1 MLIILLPLSSPFLLF
16 YYQYEAWGERGMQ
29 LTLHTDYA
37 LRVLIYL
44 AQKDGELATI
54 SEITDFYHI
63 SRNHLV
69 KVVHHLA
76 QENFIHTTRG
86 KHGGMR
92 LARAA
97 SLIPIGQV
105 VRRMEPNFDIVE
117 CFNNSNQPCTV
128 TPICALKEVLHR
140 AISEFLALLD
150 QFTVADAIAQNQTT
164 EQVFA
169 VIQPQNGPGTKS

>member
-1 MLIILLPLSSPFLLF
+1 
-16 YYQYEAWGERGMQ
+16 MQ

-44 AQKDGELATI
+44 AQKEDELATI
-54 SEITDFYHI
+54 SEIADFYLI

-69 KVVHHLA
+69 KVVHHLS

-92 LARAA
+92 LARAPK
-97 SLIPIGQV
+97 LIAIGEV

-117 CFNNSNQPCTV
+117 CFSNSNQPCKV
-128 TPICALKEVLHR
+128 SPICTLKEVLHR
-140 AISEFLALLD
+140 AGSEFLALLD
-150 QFTVADAIAQNQTT
+150 QYSVADAVVENQTT
-164 EQVFA
+164 EQNFTVSQLLDTRTA
-169 VIQPQNGPGTKS
+169 ISKR

>member
-1 MLIILLPLSSPFLLF
+1 
-16 YYQYEAWGERGMQ
+16 MQ

-44 AQKDGELATI
+44 AQKEDELATI
-54 SEITDFYHI
+54 SEIADFYLV

-86 KHGGMR
+86 KHGGIR
-92 LARAA
+92 LARAPK
-97 SLIPIGQV
+97 LISIGEV

-117 CFNNSNQPCTV
+117 CFNNSNQPCKVSPVCT
-128 TPICALKEVLHR
+128 LKEVLHQ
-140 AISEFLALLD
+140 AGNQFLTLLD
-150 QFTVADAIAQNQTT
+150 QYSVADAVVKNEMTNQT
-164 EQVFA
+164 FA
-169 VIQPQNGPGTKS
+169 VVDLLDSRSTIGKT

>member
-1 MLIILLPLSSPFLLF
+1 
-16 YYQYEAWGERGMQ
+16 MQ

-44 AQKDGELATI
+44 AQKDSELATI
-54 SEITDFYHI
+54 SEITDFYGI

-76 QENFIHTTRG
+76 QEDFIHTTRG

-97 SLIPIGQV
+97 ELISIGQV
-105 VRRMEPNFDIVE
+105 VRRMEPSFDLVE
-117 CFNNSNQPCTV
+117 CFSNDSRPCTV
-128 TPICALKEVLHR
+128 ISICALKGVLQR
-140 AISEFLALLD
+140 AINEFLALLD
-150 QFTVADAIAQNQTT
+150 QFTVADAVVQNQTT
-164 EQVFA
+164 EQIFA
-169 VIQPQNGPGTKS
+169 TSQLLNIDITKNKN

>member
-1 MLIILLPLSSPFLLF
+1 
-16 YYQYEAWGERGMQ
+16 MQ

-44 AQKDGELATI
+44 AQKDSKLSTI
-54 SEITDFYHI
+54 SEITDFYGI

-76 QENFIHTTRG
+76 QEDFIHTTRG

-97 SLIPIGQV
+97 ELISIGQV
-105 VRRMEPNFDIVE
+105 VRRMEPSFDLVE
-117 CFNNSNQPCTV
+117 CFSNDNRPCTV
-128 TPICALKEVLHR
+128 IPICALKGVLQR
-140 AISEFLALLD
+140 AVSEFLALLD
-150 QFTVADAIAQNQTT
+150 QFTVADAVVQNQTT
-164 EQVFA
+164 EQIFA
-169 VIQPQNGPGTKS
+169 TSQLSTINSTKNKN

>member
-1 MLIILLPLSSPFLLF
+1 
-16 YYQYEAWGERGMQ
+16 MQ

-44 AQKDGELATI
+44 AQKDDELATI
-54 SEITDFYHI
+54 SEVTDFYGI

-76 QENFIHTTRG
+76 QEDFIHTTRG

-97 SLIPIGQV
+97 ELIPIGQV
-105 VRRMEPNFDIVE
+105 VRRMEPSFDLVE
-117 CFNNSNQPCTV
+117 CFNNDNQPCTV
-128 TPICALKEVLHR
+128 IPVCALKGVLRR
-140 AISEFLALLD
+140 AVSEFLALLD
-150 QFTVADAIAQNQTT
+150 QFTVADAVVQNQTT
-164 EQVFA
+164 EQIFA
-169 VIQPQNGPGTKS
+169 VSQLLDTGDTKGKN

>member
-1 MLIILLPLSSPFLLF
+1 
-16 YYQYEAWGERGMQ
+16 MQ
-29 LTLHTDYA
+29 LTLHTDYS

-44 AQKDGELATI
+44 AQKNDELATI
-54 SEITDFYHI
+54 SEITDFYRI

-86 KHGGMR
+86 KHGGVR

-97 SLIPIGQV
+97 KLISIGEV

-117 CFNNSNQPCTV
+117 CFNNSNQPCKVSPVCT
-128 TPICALKEVLHR
+128 LKEVLHR
-140 AISEFLALLD
+140 AGSEFLGLLD
-150 QFTVADAIAQNQTT
+150 QYSVADAVMQNDST

-169 VIQPQNGPGTKS
+169 VSQLLDTRGTRNKS

>member
-1 MLIILLPLSSPFLLF
+1 
-16 YYQYEAWGERGMQ
+16 MQ

-44 AQKDGELATI
+44 AQKDDELATI
-54 SEITDFYHI
+54 SEVTDFYGI

-76 QENFIHTTRG
+76 QEDFIHTTRG

-97 SLIPIGQV
+97 ELIPIGQV
-105 VRRMEPNFDIVE
+105 VRRMEPSFDLVE
-117 CFNNSNQPCTV
+117 CFNNDNQPCTV
-128 TPICALKEVLHR
+128 IPVCALKGVLRR
-140 AISEFLALLD
+140 AVSEFLALLD
-150 QFTVADAIAQNQTT
+150 QFTVADAVVQNQTT
-164 EQVFA
+164 EQIFA
-169 VIQPQNGPGTKS
+169 VSRLLDTGDTKGKN

>member
-1 MLIILLPLSSPFLLF
+1 
-16 YYQYEAWGERGMQ
+16 MQ

-44 AQKDGELATI
+44 AQKDNRLATI
-54 SEITDFYHI
+54 SEITDFYCI

-76 QENFIHTTRG
+76 QENFIQTTRG

-97 SLIPIGQV
+97 KLISIGEV
-105 VRRMEPNFDIVE
+105 VRRMEPGFELVE
-117 CFNNSNQPCTV
+117 CFNNDNQPCAV
-128 TPICALKEVLHR
+128 VPICALKEVLHR
-140 AISEFLALLD
+140 AIGEFLALLD
-150 QFTVADAIAQNQTT
+150 QFTVADAVVQNQIT
-164 EQVFA
+164 EQIFA
-169 VIQPQNGPGTKS
+169 VSSPRSADSTKNKN

>member
-1 MLIILLPLSSPFLLF
+1 
-16 YYQYEAWGERGMQ
+16 MQ

-44 AQKDGELATI
+44 AQKKDALATI
-54 SEITDFYHI
+54 SEIADFYNI

-76 QENFIHTTRG
+76 QEDFIHTTRG

-97 SLIPIGQV
+97 ELIAIGQV

-117 CFNNSNQPCTV
+117 CFSNRNQPCTV
-128 TPICALKEVLHR
+128 TPVCTLKKVLHR
-140 AISEFLALLD
+140 ASSEFLALLD
-150 QFTVADAIAQNQTT
+150 QYSVADAIEQNQTT
-164 EQVFA
+164 EQIFA
-169 VIQPQNGPGTKS
+169 VSQLLDTRLAKIKA

>member
-1 MLIILLPLSSPFLLF
+1 
-16 YYQYEAWGERGMQ
+16 MQ

-44 AQKDGELATI
+44 AQKGEALATI
-54 SEITDFYHI
+54 SEIADFYHI

-76 QENFIHTTRG
+76 QEDFIHTTRG

-92 LARAA
+92 LARDAK
-97 SLIPIGQV
+97 LIAIGQV

-117 CFNNSNQPCTV
+117 CFSNSNQPCTV
-128 TPICALKEVLHR
+128 TPVCTLKNVLHR
-140 AISEFLALLD
+140 ASNEFLGILD
-150 QFTVADAIAQNQTT
+150 QYTVADAVVQNNTA
-164 EQVFA
+164 EQIFA
-169 VIQPQNGPGTKS
+169 VNQLLDSRIAKNGA

>member
-1 MLIILLPLSSPFLLF
+1 
-16 YYQYEAWGERGMQ
+16 MQ

-44 AQKDGELATI
+44 AQKKDELATI
-54 SEITDFYHI
+54 SEIAEFYHI

-76 QENFIHTTRG
+76 TEKFIITTRG

-92 LARAA
+92 LSRAPE
-97 SLIPIGQV
+97 LIAIGEV

-117 CFNNSNQPCTV
+117 CFNDGNQSCTV
-128 TPICALKEVLHR
+128 APVCALKEVLYR
-140 AISEFLALLD
+140 AGNEFLGLLD
-150 QFTVADAIAQNQTT
+150 QYTVADAIKKNAQT
-164 EQVFA
+164 EQLFSVQDLYGKHTG
-169 VIQPQNGPGTKS
+169 VRRT